1 MKKLLSVL
9 MVLVLLFAACS
20 KPEEPIS
27 EQPET
32 NEPGSNGPSKPIS
45 SEEENLLPGGIN
57 PKDYDEVEEYEGA
70 FVLSNRT
77 DENCTKAVFS
87 SADGGMVFDH
97 HLEERPADE
106 IWFLSSNGEIV
117 NNEPYQYYDW
127 LIGYLAG
134 FRNGAIEVFEITE
147 NGLEFYFSESPETKE
162 YFGYKVTSYRWFG
175 STPCYGVIAPD
186 GSVFAEPNYEI
197 VDIPFEDRILL
208 FDGSIQSWYF
218 TRCNIL
224 DPEGNIINN
233 SYNHVEYFVCDE
245 GYIGIAFCGNKED
258 DPEHRQTFDL
268 NGNPMPSGFWFVD
281 KNGTPVSEMYNHF
294 YVGEEW
300 NWNLSKAS
308 RNDIIHVTA
317 ADGESHSFTVESILI
332 KE

>member
-9 MVLVLLFAACS
+9 MVLILLFAACS

-27 EQPET
+27 EPPESGKLS
-32 NEPGSNGPSKPIS
+32 EEVS

-57 PKDYDEVEEYEGA
+57 PEDYDNVEDFEGA
-70 FVLSNRT
+70 FVLSNKT
-77 DENCTKAVFS
+77 DKTCTKAIFTTS
-87 SADGGMVFDH
+87 DDGWVVDH
-97 HLEERPADE
+97 RLEECPADDV
-106 IWFLSSNGEIV
+106 WFLSSSGEIV
-117 NNEPYQYYDW
+117 NDEPYQYYDW

-134 FRNGAIEVFEITE
+134 FRNGTIEVYEITE

-175 STPCYGVIAPD
+175 STPCYGVVAPD

-258 DPEHRQTFDL
+258 DPEHRQTFDPD
-268 NGNPMPSGFWFVD
+268 GNPMPSGFWLVD
-281 KNGTPVSEMYNHF
+281 KDGNPVSEKYSKF
-294 YVGEEW
+294 YVREEW
-300 NWNLSKAS
+300 NWVINSAAKDDL
-308 RNDIIHVTA
+308 IHVTTE
-317 ADGESHSFTVESILI
+317 DGENLSFTLESVLI
-332 KE
+332 KD